1 MKRFQI
7 TEAEYEAIKAKEAG
21 TKNKNISRRLRAL
34 MLWHEGKSLKQ
45 IGEML
50 GVHAMSVNQMCKR
63 YREQGLEEYA
73 RNKYTSHWRLL
84 SEEAEAEI
92 LNQFKGLEGKQVTA

>member
-7 TEAEYEAIKAKEAG
+7 TEVEYEAIKGKEAA
-21 TKNKNISRRLRAL
+21 TKDKRISRRLRAL

-50 GVHAMSVNQMCKR
+50 GV
-63 YREQGLEEYA
+63 L
-73 RNKYTSHWRLL
+73 
-84 SEEAEAEI
+84 
-92 LNQFKGLEGKQVTA
+92 

>member
-7 TEAEYEAIKAKEAG
+7 TDAEYEAIKEKESE
-21 TKNKNISRRLRAL
+21 TKDKNVSRRLRAL
-34 MLWHEGKSLKQ
+34 ILWHEGKSLKS

-50 GVHAMSVNQMCKR
+50 GVHPQSVNQMCRR

-73 RNKYTSHWRLL
+73 RNKYTSHRRLL
-84 SEEAEAEI
+84 SKEQEA
-92 LNQFKGLEGKQVTA
+92 